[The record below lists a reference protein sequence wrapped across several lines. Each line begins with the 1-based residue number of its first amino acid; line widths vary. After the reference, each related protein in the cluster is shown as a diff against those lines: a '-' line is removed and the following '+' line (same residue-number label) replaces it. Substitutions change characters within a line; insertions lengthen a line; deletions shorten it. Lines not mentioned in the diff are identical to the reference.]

1 MTKSQ
6 EGVSVATMWGDMV
19 TAAQA
24 GEIVAVDNKFGET
37 VAVMLS
43 VETFKELT
51 GIDLLAEQLPDAG
64 QPD

>member
-43 VETFKELT
+43 VQRFQELT
-51 GIDLLAEQLPDAG
+51 GIDLLAEQLPD
-64 QPD
+64 D